1 MSNYSQTWLIG
12 KSTLFSRFGKGLRY
26 SILIPIVYWTNKKKY
41 YNFPDTT
48 REREKKL
55 IFIEYVP
62 NIILPLD
69 FSLFSAKVIFIF
81 IEFDVLTR
89 FQK

>member
-1 MSNYSQTWLIG
+1 M
-12 KSTLFSRFGKGLRY
+12 
-26 SILIPIVYWTNKKKY
+26 
-41 YNFPDTT
+41 
-48 REREKKL
+48 EKKL
-55 IFIEYVP
+55 IFFIEYVP
-62 NIILPLD
+62 IIILPLD